1 MSWPRLL
8 NWPPRQKRSERMT
21 RCGAL
26 RTNKPSFLNTES
38 GLSLLPSE
46 ASVSAKPPKV
56 GVVRNGVLRSQN
68 GTNCVVE
75 KTVDKLWSVELRKQ
89 SENRL

>member
-26 RTNKPSFLNTES
+26 RTNKPSFLLARERAKGGTLRLFALANERRFHEADSKPVFFGELGTE
-38 GLSLLPSE
+38 LQL
-46 ASVSAKPPKV
+46 
-56 GVVRNGVLRSQN
+56 
-68 GTNCVVE
+68 
-75 KTVDKLWSVELRKQ
+75 
-89 SENRL
+89 